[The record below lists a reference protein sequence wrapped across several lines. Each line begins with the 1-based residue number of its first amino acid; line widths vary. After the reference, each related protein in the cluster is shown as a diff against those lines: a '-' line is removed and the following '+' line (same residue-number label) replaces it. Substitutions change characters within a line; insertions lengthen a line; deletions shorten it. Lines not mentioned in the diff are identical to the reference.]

1 MRNYIKFLGLFL
13 GLCLCATALFVGAEE
28 PTEEEPTAA
37 FFQKDRVTRILLM
50 GCDRASGLADSIL
63 LVSIHE
69 DDKCVSILQIP
80 RDTYAEYTEKNYKKI
95 NGALATLGESGIKDF
110 LAEALGVPIHHF
122 AVIKL
127 DLFCK
132 IVDAVGGVDIDVPQ
146 KMEYHD
152 PAQDLHISIDE
163 GKQHLNGKAA
173 EHFVRYRSGYVNADL
188 GRLDAQ
194 KIFLRA
200 FAERCR
206 RLSAQDY
213 FRLAGASLTGV
224 QTDLGIAEAI
234 RLGGILRECD
244 PESVPMQTL
253 AGQAVRGQS
262 GAWYYVLN
270 RAGACRQINELTY
283 PEAPLNLLD
292 FDAAGLFN
300 RVQNPQFYNVYTA
313 AEKDLPLVF
322 NPY

>member
-1 MRNYIKFLGLFL
+1 MRNYIRILGLL
-13 GLCLCATALFVGAEE
+13 LVLCLFATAMFAWAEE
-28 PTEEEPTAA
+28 PTEPEPTATV
-37 FFQKDRVTRILLM
+37 FQKDRVTRILLM

-69 DDKCVSILQIP
+69 DDKRVSILQIP
-80 RDTYAEYTEKNYKKI
+80 RDTYAEYTEKSYKKI
-95 NGALATLGESGIKDF
+95 NGALSTLGENGIKDF

-132 IVDAVGGVDIDVPQ
+132 IVDAVGGVDVDVPQ

-152 PAQDLHISIDE
+152 PVQDLHILLDE
-163 GKQHLNGKAA
+163 GRQHLDGKAA
-173 EHFVRYRSGYVNADL
+173 EQFVRYRSGYVNADL

-194 KIFLRA
+194 KLFLRA
-200 FAERCR
+200 FAARCR
-206 RLSAQDY
+206 ELTAQDY

-224 QTDLGIAEAI
+224 QTDLGIAEAV

-244 PESVPMQTL
+244 PQAVPMETL

-270 RAGACRQINELTY
+270 RAGACRQIGELTY
-283 PEAPLNLLD
+283 PESPLNLSD
-292 FDAAGLFN
+292 FDTDGLFD
-300 RVQNPQFYNVYTA
+300 RVQNPEFHNIYTA
-313 AEKDLPLVF
+313 AEEALPLVF